1 MNQNQAQQR
10 INELRQ
16 ILREANHKY
25 YVLAQPSLSDY
36 EFDMLLKELQSLEQ
50 QFPEFADSNS
60 PTQRVGGTVSKD
72 FKTVVHK
79 YPMYSL
85 DNSYS
90 LEDLKDWEQR
100 IKKMIDEPFTYS
112 VELKYDGASLS
123 IEYQNGKMTQALTR
137 GDGVKG
143 EDITNN
149 VRTIKTV
156 PLVVQNTVSKDFI
169 VRGEVLISKEIFK
182 QINKERSQQG
192 LDTYM
197 NPRNLA
203 AGTLKT
209 LDSSVVAQRQLD
221 FIAYYLIDDAAT
233 AKTQVEALNELRQ
246 RGFYIPE
253 TYAQMNNLDE
263 VMAYIMD
270 WSVKRFDFP
279 FETDGIVIK
288 VNEFALQEKLGFTSK
303 YPRWAIAYKFPAERK
318 KTKLISV
325 DFQVGR
331 TGKITPVA
339 NLEPVELAGTIV
351 RRATL
356 HNEDNIKKLDLHEND
371 MVYVE
376 KAGEIIPQVV
386 NVEKADR
393 AIEARPIDFVRN
405 CPVCHTPLTR
415 IGADYFCTNATSCAP
430 QITAQIEHFVSRKA
444 MDIDGTGPET
454 IELLYKEGLVNNIA
468 DLYDLKADDI
478 KNLERLG
485 EKSAE
490 NMIAGIE
497 KSKQQPFEKVLFAIG
512 IKHVGETA
520 AKLLAKHF
528 KSLENLMHA
537 DTEQIIAIK
546 GIGDKIAESIIAY
559 FDNPKN
565 IELINRLQQAGL
577 QFESY
582 QDDSHIVNKLD
593 GQKIVISGTFEN
605 FSRSEIKKSI
615 EQNGGKL
622 VSSLS
627 KNTNYLLAGAK
638 PGPSKITK
646 AEKLGIPII
655 SEADYL
661 AMIE

>member
-50 QFPEFADSNS
+50 QFPEFADNNS
-60 PTQRVGGTVSKD
+60 PSQRVGGTVSKD
-72 FKTVVHK
+72 FKTVIHK

-100 IKKMIDEPFTYS
+100 IKKQIDEPFTYS

-156 PLVVQNTVSKDFI
+156 PLVVKNNDKNFF

-182 QINKERSQQG
+182 QINEERSQQG

-263 VMAYIMD
+263 VMDYIMD

-393 AIEARPIDFVRN
+393 AIDALPIDFVRN

-415 IGADYFCTNATSCAP
+415 IGADYFCTNTISCAP

-454 IELLYKEGLVNNIA
+454 IELLYKEGLVKNIA

-577 QFESY
+577 QFESHE
-582 QDDSHIVNKLD
+582 DDSNIVNKLD

-646 AEKLGIPII
+646 AEKLDIPII